1 MSSGDLDLF
10 SHGAGNFA
18 ASNQRSISGSCVV
31 GGLTFFLFALYATS
45 SFISCAPCVPLK
57 WEGSKRTDSMRYT
70 RVGFGVKLRKTMT
83 ALRHMLG
90 KQPHKMG
97 KRRAKNQQ
105 QLVRSGSSCQHESKR
120 WARTIRVV
128 FDDPDA
134 TESSGDEGFS
144 YSFRRRRAIHEFP
157 APLSLP
163 AAFSPA
169 SSRESSGRNRK
180 IAQTRKPQ
188 LKSLGSLTSSSSARF
203 KGVRQRPWG
212 KWAAEIRDP
221 IRGVRLWLGTY
232 DTAEA
237 AAAAY
242 AAAALRFQAEK
253 KNLSR
258 TSSDTTSSSAS
269 TRYDAIG
276 TQDPPS
282 PSSVLY
288 RRGAPAK
295 ASIVVEESIAELFVE
310 QSLSLAETGLAFEP
324 DLFPM
329 DQMEPELLPTDQF
342 IGFESI
348 PIDEEI
354 TGDDFPSLE
363 ILNQWMD
370 FDYKSCSKKFVALP
384 SLLTVIVTE
393 AGRCSTACCEP
404 IDRGRSQT
412 LLDSPSAA
420 SHSTIAAWLNSMDSF
435 LLRRVDVGLEVPRR
449 NTPSS
454 WRQQC
459 WLSSAGRQCSGLGH
473 GTPSRRARGAAKCSM
488 K

>member
-1 MSSGDLDLF
+1 
-10 SHGAGNFA
+10 
-18 ASNQRSISGSCVV
+18 
-31 GGLTFFLFALYATS
+31 
-45 SFISCAPCVPLK
+45 
-57 WEGSKRTDSMRYT
+57 
-70 RVGFGVKLRKTMT
+70 MT

-105 QLVRSGSSCQHESKR
+105 QLHKSDSSSQLESKR
-120 WARTIRVV
+120 CTRRIRVV

-144 YSFRRRRAIHEFP
+144 FSFRKRRAIHEFP
-157 APLSLP
+157 APPALA
-163 AAFSPA
+163 AAFSLA
-169 SSRESSGRNRK
+169 SSPESSGRNRK
-180 IAQTRKPQ
+180 ISQAFGRSQ
-188 LKSLGSLTSSSSARF
+188 LKSLDSLTSSAPARF

-258 TSSDTTSSSAS
+258 TSSETTSSSSS
-269 TRYDAIG
+269 TRYDAIE
-276 TQDPPS
+276 TQDPSS

-288 RRGAPAK
+288 RRGAPAM
-295 ASIVVEESIAELFVE
+295 ASIVEEQSIAELFVE
-310 QSLSLAETGLAFEP
+310 QSLSFVETGFAFEP

-329 DQMEPELLPTDQF
+329 DQMEPELLPTEY
-342 IGFESI
+342 IGLESI

-354 TGDDFPSLE
+354 AGGDFPSFE

-370 FDYKSCSKKFVALP
+370 FEF
-384 SLLTVIVTE
+384 
-393 AGRCSTACCEP
+393 
-404 IDRGRSQT
+404 
-412 LLDSPSAA
+412 
-420 SHSTIAAWLNSMDSF
+420 
-435 LLRRVDVGLEVPRR
+435 
-449 NTPSS
+449 
-454 WRQQC
+454 
-459 WLSSAGRQCSGLGH
+459 
-473 GTPSRRARGAAKCSM
+473 
-488 K
+488 